1 VTLDNVEVSTSAEIA
16 KKHCVFGHLTELLGI
31 AEMGVW
37 DNETQLLLRDPH
49 LFAAALA

>member
-1 VTLDNVEVSTSAEIA
+1 MSAEIA
-16 KKHCVFGHLTELLGI
+16 KKHCVFGHLIELLGI

-37 DNETQLLLRDPH
+37 DYETQLLLRDPD